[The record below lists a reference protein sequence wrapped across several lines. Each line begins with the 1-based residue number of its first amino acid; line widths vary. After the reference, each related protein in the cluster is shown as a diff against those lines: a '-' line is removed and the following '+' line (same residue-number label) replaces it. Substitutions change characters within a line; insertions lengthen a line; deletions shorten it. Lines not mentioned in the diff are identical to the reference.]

1 MNNPPELRSLYV
13 DPDEM
18 KWCASEFPG
27 IQHKVLWSDP
37 ESGRSTIL
45 FKLEPGAVVP
55 HHEHADI
62 EQTWVISGTFED
74 QEGKALP
81 GHYIWRPAG
90 NRHDHRRFAGRRR
103 GNRRLP
109 TAAGETVQVH
119 DAACIAADA
128 NDGLAAA
135 HFADLLTAHE
145 KPRRAVMAGRGF
157 LIGEPS
163 GRLCPQS
170 G

>member
-1 MNNPPELRSLYV
+1 MAPICVGLYGAKGQKMVTMNNPPELRSLYV
-13 DPDEM
+13 DPSEM
-18 KWCASEFPG
+18 EWCTSEFPG

-74 QEGKALP
+74 HEGKALP

-90 NRHDHRRFAGRRR
+90 NRHEARSVDGAVILGSNVSMCVGPPWTVGLITRSYPCRREYLSFV
-103 GNRRLP
+103 LP
-109 TAAGETVQVH
+109 LV
-119 DAACIAADA
+119 D
-128 NDGLAAA
+128 
-135 HFADLLTAHE
+135 F
-145 KPRRAVMAGRGF
+145 
-157 LIGEPS
+157 
-163 GRLCPQS
+163 
-170 G
+170 